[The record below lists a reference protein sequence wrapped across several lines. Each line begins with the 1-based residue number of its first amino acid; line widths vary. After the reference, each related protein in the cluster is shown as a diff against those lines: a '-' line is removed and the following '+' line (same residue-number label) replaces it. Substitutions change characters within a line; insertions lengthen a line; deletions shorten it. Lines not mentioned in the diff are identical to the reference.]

1 MFNIVNN
8 KYITLPRWS
17 YSTYLWKDSWFQTF
31 HNNITIKLNQFS
43 IYATTSALQ
52 INLLLI
58 FFSGMQ
64 PTFLFCFFF
73 QRWIDPETVLQ
84 VEKSNC
90 KFDKLTRT
98 KCQGLTW
105 SIIFAQL
112 WIKFFNLP
120 HPTKKR
126 KKGDIIICL

>member
-1 MFNIVNN
+1 MIILN
-8 KYITLPRWS
+8 L
-17 YSTYLWKDSWFQTF
+17 LMKDSWFQTF

-73 QRWIDPETVLQ
+73 SKGELIQKQCYKL
-84 VEKSNC
+84 KSLIAS
-90 KFDKLTRT
+90 LT
-98 KCQGLTW
+98 
-105 SIIFAQL
+105 
-112 WIKFFNLP
+112 NLP
-120 HPTKKR
+120 ELNAK
-126 KKGDIIICL
+126 D